1 MGRNQIDQYVEMLC
15 QKGCRSVRE
24 DIKLLERGVILP
36 ELKVLDSL
44 SREKVLNE
52 LRDIMAVYGD
62 SCPIG
67 SPKDNLRSG
76 MKHGKQ

>member
-1 MGRNQIDQYVEMLC
+1 
-15 QKGCRSVRE
+15 
-24 DIKLLERGVILP
+24 LEQGVILP

-44 SREKVLNE
+44 SREKVLKE

-76 MKHGKQ
+76 IKHGKQ